1 MRSHTQR
8 HAIVVLS
15 LVAVLLSAAS
25 AGAQS
30 VLLVVVEAVDTQALP
45 PPLAV
50 REGLSA
56 SLFDA
61 GCVVLDSPGSPTLP
75 KPAEAARMARA
86 AGADIALEVST
97 RYADTNLGVDLLRIS
112 ARTTYLLID
121 SSTSGVLT
129 TGTRDATNRDR
140 ERDTSRAALGTE
152 IGKDVA
158 QAVREFLDHRA
169 KGG

>member
-8 HAIVVLS
+8 HALVTLS
-15 LVAVLLSAAS
+15 LLASLFCAAP

-30 VLLVVVEAVDTQALP
+30 VLLVVVEAVDTTALP

-61 GCVVLDSPGSPTLP
+61 GCIVLDSPGSASLP
-75 KPAEAARMARA
+75 GPAEAARMARS

-97 RYADTNLGVDLLRIS
+97 QYADTSLGVDLLRIS

-129 TGTRDATNRDR
+129 RGSREATNRDR
-140 ERDTSRAALGTE
+140 ERDTSRAALGAE
-152 IGKDVA
+152 IGRDVA
-158 QAVREFLDHRA
+158 QAIRDFLDHRA
-169 KGG
+169 NGG